1 MGKVQVLDKHTAELI
16 AAGEVVERP
25 SSVVKELIEN
35 SIDAGASA
43 ITVEIKGG
51 GVRYI
56 RITDDGEGIAHDDVP
71 VAFLRHATSKI
82 RISDDLDS
90 IATLGFRGEALASI
104 AAVSR
109 VELITRTA
117 AEETGTH
124 FVIEGGEQI
133 TYDECGCAKGT
144 TIVIRDIFYNTPARM
159 KFLKKDVY
167 EGNAVAT
174 IIDRIALSHP
184 EISIR
189 LIREGKQTLMTSGD
203 GSLKSA
209 VYSVYG
215 REFAVGMI
223 PVDYTLKNIRVTG
236 FISKPT
242 ATRPNRSM
250 QVFFINN
257 RYCRSATMQTALEQ
271 AYKGAIMVGKHPSCV
286 LNVEIDCSAVDVN
299 VHPAKM
305 EVRFT
310 NERPVFEGVYY
321 AIKTALGSCDER
333 REASLSPSRSQE
345 EQRKLLAPPEKPLPV
360 QTEIQLGADY
370 SANEVPAAP
379 VVPSSQPASHIKNTP
394 NADAN
399 KPVARPLSGWQEKIA
414 AAAVENQLASKKTSS
429 SFHDSSEYLSA
440 SYGLSQNIHKKTTL
454 PRTAKSYG
462 IDISADDEN
471 DIASLSEQAVKD
483 LNTEKAE
490 VVSSENTEPV
500 ECIESAR
507 NVSEPEKTDN
517 GTLSAEATEESSVK
531 QDNFSLENCRIIGEA
546 FETYIIVELGNELI
560 LIDKHAAHERL
571 IYEKLISS
579 QTGNAPQQLLE
590 PITVTLE
597 KIQYEILLENNELLE
612 KAGFEV
618 EDFGPGTVIVRAV
631 PMVMCDCDISE
642 AIMEIADNLTQGK
655 MTTMTERLDNMYHTM
670 ACRSAIKAHDR
681 SVTAELEALVRQLAA
696 NTDIRYCPHGRPI
709 SITITK
715 RELEKNFG
723 RV

>member
-1 MGKVQVLDKHTAELI
+1 MGKVRVLDKHVAELI

-35 SIDAGASA
+35 SIDAGARV
-43 ITVEIKGG
+43 ITVEIKSG

-56 RITDDGEGIAHDDVP
+56 RITDDGEGIAHEDVP
-71 VAFLRHATSKI
+71 TAFLRHATSKI
-82 RISDDLDS
+82 KMSDDLNS

-104 AAVSR
+104 AAVAR

-117 AEETGTH
+117 NEENGTH
-124 FVIEGGEQI
+124 YVIEGGDEQ

-174 IIDRIALSHP
+174 IIDRISLSHP

-209 VYSVYG
+209 IYAVYG
-215 REFAVGMI
+215 REFSVGLI
-223 PVDYTLKNIRVTG
+223 PVEYALGNVKVSG
-236 FISKPT
+236 FTSKPA
-242 ATRPNRSM
+242 ATRPNHSM
-250 QVFFINN
+250 QVFFINS

-271 AYKGAIMVGKHPSCV
+271 AYKGAIMVGKHPACV
-286 LNVEIDCSAVDVN
+286 LNIEVSCVAVDVN

-310 NERPVFEGVYY
+310 NERPIFECVYY
-321 AIKTALGSCDER
+321 AIKTALSNSDER
-333 REASLSPSRSQE
+333 REAVFGEQTQE
-345 EQRKLLAPPEKPLPV
+345 GQKKLLAPPEKEPPA
-360 QTEIQLGADY
+360 QIQLPLDSTQLKIANAD
-370 SANEVPAAP
+370 
-379 VVPSSQPASHIKNTP
+379 PSSNLTLQQQRAAAQSLPAWKS
-394 NADAN
+394 
-399 KPVARPLSGWQEKIA
+399 KIIE
-414 AAAVENQLASKKTSS
+414 AAVEKQLAETRSVTAMR
-429 SFHDSSEYLSA
+429 DSDEYLRS
-440 SYGLSQNIHKKTTL
+440 SYTNVKTESFRQQTP

-462 IDISADDEN
+462 IDVTADDEPDVLSLLQTSN
-471 DIASLSEQAVKD
+471 SVTPIAGQAKQDILPTAEAVLSETA
-483 LNTEKAE
+483 A
-490 VVSSENTEPV
+490 VSSQEPSDWKH
-500 ECIESAR
+500 E
-507 NVSEPEKTDN
+507 TDIKQN
-517 GTLSAEATEESSVK
+517 HFTL
-531 QDNFSLENCRIIGEA
+531 DNYRIIGEA
-546 FETYIIVELGNELI
+546 FETYIILERDNELI

-571 IYEKLISS
+571 IYEQLMKSRS
-579 QTGNAPQQLLE
+579 GNDPQQLLE

-597 KIQYEILLENNELLE
+597 KLQYELLLENKELLE
-612 KAGFEV
+612 KAGFEI

-631 PMVMCDCDISE
+631 PMVLCDSDIAE
-642 AIMEIADNLTQGK
+642 TVMEIADNLSRGK
-655 MTTMTERLDNMYHTM
+655 LTTMTERMESMYHTM

-681 SVTAELEALVRQLAA
+681 TVTAELEALVKQLAA

-709 SITITK
+709 SITITR